1 MHISPPVLL
10 PRPMNGSFSDWVIQ
24 CMPVDAARNYPVN
37 TVGAWHGGIHILHT
51 DHSSS
56 QANPLRAIAEG
67 TIVYARSPSEKKDK
81 KPLAYNGATDDGCVL
96 IRHQILIGDEPVEFV
111 FYSLTMHMKQVRS
124 DVLSG
129 IGKSIKREQIIG
141 TSGVVDGKNA
151 FHFQICC
158 EEKMLNVLCGR
169 IHGGV
174 NIASPGRLKPVYGDE
189 YYCFPVDTPVYD
201 DIPKGFVRTPMTLT
215 AEDLYIINCGGDTK
229 TLRKKDDGFYDHL
242 GSVAVGVNYI
252 SEASGGDFLKNA
264 MGYSHWVKIPIP
276 GGSGWVDVCTD
287 NIMSYSEAELPDWAG
302 WSLIDDDTSS
312 DSQCNSKIIKKL
324 YAEKKNDDAKDLL
337 THSIC
342 KFPFEW
348 DFSTFDARFSWVKTK
363 TDHLSEPLT
372 DDDYNEL
379 KEHIK
384 SLCFFDKLPAE
395 VQKELS
401 GQIWHFEP
409 RVFITQIQKAERRLI
424 FKTIK
429 KMNDFTADDMR
440 YGDMAK
446 EQILAQGKMNKVDIW
461 GREFKVNFFNFDKT
475 IDEHFKSMDSM
486 GYWTAWGEYS
496 SLINIMLKKFKA
508 NEGGVLKHNLL
519 NKAFSEHVTTVECVN
534 KIKGFIKSL
543 LDDNGYMSLSVND
556 LNVLNEKIRNGVK
569 LPKFDSY
576 DWFNGLGITIH
587 DTYSTQIYLD
597 YIDVSDGKFKAEISF
612 QIQDH
617 FGLDVADVNGKWFED
632 SPWFCSWFILQRYT
646 EYGYIPFINE
656 AEFTMIIEG

>member
-1 MHISPPVLL
+1 MHISPPILL
-10 PRPMNGSFSDWVIQ
+10 PYSPNGIFSDWVFQ
-24 CMPVDAARNYPVN
+24 CMPVDTARNYPVN
-37 TVGAWHGGIHILHT
+37 PVGAWHGGIHIPHT
-51 DHSSS
+51 DISGA
-56 QANPLRAIAEG
+56 QANPIRAIADG
-67 TIVYARSPSEKKDK
+67 TIIYARPSSENKDK
-81 KPLAYNGATDDGCVL
+81 KPLAYNGKTDDGCVL
-96 IRHQILIGDEPVEFV
+96 IRHKILIGDDPVEFV
-111 FYSLTMHMKQVRS
+111 FYSLTMHMKQVRFEI
-124 DVLSG
+124 LSN
-129 IGKSIKREQIIG
+129 IGQRIKREQVLG

-158 EEKMLNVLCGR
+158 EQKMLDVLCGR
-169 IHGGV
+169 IHGGI
-174 NIASPGRLKPVYGDE
+174 NIAFPGRFKPVYGSE
-189 YYCFPVDTPVYD
+189 YYYFPAGTPVYGN
-201 DIPKGFVRTPMTLT
+201 IPKGFVHAPANITT
-215 AEDLYIINCGGDTK
+215 EDLYIINSGGDTK

-252 SEASGGDFLKNA
+252 SEASGVDFLKNA
-264 MGYSHWVKIPIP
+264 MGYSHWVKIALP

-287 NIMSYSEAELPDWAG
+287 NIMTYSEAELPDWAG
-302 WSLIDDDTSS
+302 WSLIDDDASS

-348 DFSTFDARFSWVKTK
+348 DFSTFEARFSWVKTK
-363 TDHLSEPLT
+363 TDHLPEPLT

-440 YGDMAK
+440 YGDMTK
-446 EQILAQGKMNKVDIW
+446 EQILAQGKMNKVDIF

-556 LNVLNEKIRNGVK
+556 LNVLNEKIRNGIK

-587 DTYSTQIYLD
+587 DTYSTQIYLN

-646 EYGYIPFINE
+646 EYGYMPFINE
-656 AEFTMIIEG
+656 AEFTKVVEG

>member
-1 MHISPPVLL
+1 MHISPPILL
-10 PRPMNGSFSDWVIQ
+10 PYSPNGIFSDWVFQ
-24 CMPVDAARNYPVN
+24 CMPVDTARNYPVN
-37 TVGAWHGGIHILHT
+37 PVGAWHGGIHIPHT
-51 DHSSS
+51 DISSA
-56 QANPLRAIAEG
+56 QANPIRAIADG
-67 TIVYARSPSEKKDK
+67 TIIYARSPSENKDK
-81 KPLAYNGATDDGCVL
+81 KPLAYNGKTDDGCVL
-96 IRHQILIGDEPVEFV
+96 IRHKILIGEDPVEFV
-111 FYSLTMHMKQVRS
+111 FYSLTMHLKQVRFEI
-124 DVLSG
+124 LSN
-129 IGKSIKREQIIG
+129 IGQRIKREQVLG

-158 EEKMLNVLCGR
+158 EQKMLDVLCGR
-169 IHGGV
+169 IDGGI
-174 NIASPGRLKPVYGDE
+174 NIAFPGRVKPVYGSE
-189 YYCFPVDTPVYD
+189 YYYFPAGTPDYG
-201 DIPKGFVRTPMTLT
+201 DIPKGFVHAPANLT
-215 AEDLYIINCGGDTK
+215 TEDLYIINSGGDTK
-229 TLRKKDDGFYDHL
+229 TLRKKNDGFYDHI

-252 SEASGGDFLKNA
+252 SEASGVDSLKNA
-264 MGYSHWVKIPIP
+264 MGYSQWVKIAIP
-276 GGSGWVDVCTD
+276 GGSGWVDVCTN
-287 NIMSYSEAELPDWAG
+287 NIMTYSEAELPDWAG
-302 WSLIDDDTSS
+302 WSLIDDDASS

-337 THSIC
+337 KHSIC

-363 TDHLSEPLT
+363 TDHLPEPLT

-461 GREFKVNFFNFDKT
+461 GQEFKVNFFNFDKT

-519 NKAFSEHVTTVECVN
+519 NKAFSKHVTTVECVN

-569 LPKFDSY
+569 LPKFDNY

-587 DTYSTQIYLD
+587 DTYSTQIYLN

-632 SPWFCSWFILQRYT
+632 FPWFCSWFILQRYT
-646 EYGYIPFINE
+646 EYGYMPFINE
-656 AEFTMIIEG
+656 VEFSMVVEG